1 MKTDAAWLKS
11 LMNGSTSNDTEA
23 MQLLQA
29 IMPQKIIAK
38 IQVDSELNPAWQIED
53 QEQMHIW
60 QCCRSSYALC
70 PSAMIDNNRIE

>member
-11 LMNGSTSNDTEA
+11 LMNGSTSQDTEA

-38 IQVDSELNPAWQIED
+38 IQVTGIMGLGPAWQAAGSWSGPADI
-53 QEQMHIW
+53 
-60 QCCRSSYALC
+60 CRILL
-70 PSAMIDNNRIE
+70 